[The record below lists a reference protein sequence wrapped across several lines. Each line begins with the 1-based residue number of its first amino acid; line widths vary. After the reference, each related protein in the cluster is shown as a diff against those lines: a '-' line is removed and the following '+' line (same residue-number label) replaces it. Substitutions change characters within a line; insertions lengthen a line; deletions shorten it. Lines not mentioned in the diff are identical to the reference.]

1 MLFGIS
7 VDNTLKQFIHMS
19 NSTFNRRNF
28 LFLGATATVGLTAQA
43 FQSVP
48 GKKPK
53 EKKKKKIIYRTLGKT
68 GIELPIVSMGVMR
81 ADNPNILK
89 AAYELG
95 IRHFDT
101 ASGYQDGR
109 NEEMVGQYF
118 KDIPRDK
125 VIISTKIHPPK
136 EGLSTEQFLEKF
148 DQSLKRLQMSYVDIL
163 YLHVAN
169 DRAYT
174 LDPRYTE
181 ALRRAKESRK
191 TRFIGVSTHTNMAEV
206 IHAAVD
212 SKLYDVVLTS
222 YNFRLKDDGE
232 MQKALQRANDA
243 GLGIVG
249 MKSMAGGFLDKEK
262 KKPVNCK
269 AALKWVLSN
278 PLIHTAIPGIT
289 NFEML
294 KENWGIAQNHE
305 MDEKEKG
312 DLLLAMSDPGLYCHG
327 CLSCSGQC
335 PQNLPIPDLMRSY
348 MYNYGYSYP
357 AKAQLTVAKLNL
369 SVNPCEG
376 CPGCSVTC
384 PNGFDVKERI
394 TDIARI
400 KMVPSNFLV

>member
-1 MLFGIS
+1 MA
-7 VDNTLKQFIHMS
+7 
-19 NSTFNRRNF
+19 NSILNRRNF
-28 LFLGATATVGLTAQA
+28 LLLGATATLGMTAQA
-43 FQSVP
+43 LP
-48 GKKPK
+48 AAGKNKKNK
-53 EKKKKKIIYRTLGKT
+53 EKKKKKIIYRTLGNT
-68 GIELPIVSMGVMR
+68 GMEVPIISMGVMR

-89 AAYELG
+89 AAYEKG

-101 ASGYQDGR
+101 ASGYENGR
-109 NEEMVGQYF
+109 NEEMVGNYF

-125 VIISTKIHPPK
+125 VIISTKIHPPR
-136 EGLSTEQFLEKF
+136 EGMSTEQFLEKF

-163 YLHVAN
+163 YLHAGG

-181 ALRRAKESRK
+181 ALKRAKASGK
-191 TRFIGVSTHTNMAEV
+191 ARFVGISTHSNMAEV
-206 IHAAVD
+206 MNAAVD
-212 SKLYDVVLTS
+212 SKLYDIVLTS
-222 YNFRLKDDGE
+222 YNFRLKDDAE

-243 GLGIVG
+243 GLGIIG

-269 AALKWVLSN
+269 AALKWALSN
-278 PLIHTAIPGIT
+278 PLIHTCIPGIT

-294 KENWGIAQNHE
+294 KEDWEVAQNHE
-305 MDEKEKG
+305 LDEKDRG
-312 DLLLAMSDPGLYCHG
+312 DLQLAMNETGLYCHG

-357 AKAQLTVAKLNL
+357 AKAQTTVAALNL
-369 SVNPCEG
+369 PVNPCESCTG
-376 CPGCSVTC
+376 VCSVTC
-384 PNGFDVKERI
+384 PNGFDVRERI

-400 KMVPSNFLV
+400 RLVPAEFLV

>member
-1 MLFGIS
+1 MA
-7 VDNTLKQFIHMS
+7 NT
-19 NSTFNRRNF
+19 TFNRRNF
-28 LFLGATATVGLTAQA
+28 LFLGATATVGMTAQA
-43 FQSVP
+43 LHALP
-48 GKKPK
+48 AKKDK
-53 EKKKKKIIYRTLGKT
+53 EKKKKKIFYRTLGKT

-89 AAYELG
+89 AAYEIG

-101 ASGYQDGR
+101 ANGYQDGR

-148 DQSLKRLQMSYVDIL
+148 DQSLKRLQMNYVDIL

-181 ALRRAKESRK
+181 ALRRAKESGK
-191 TRFIGVSTHTNMAEV
+191 AKFLGVSTHTNMTEV
-206 IHAAVD
+206 LHAAVD

-222 YNFRLKDDGE
+222 YNFRLKDDAE

-243 GLGIVG
+243 GLGIIA
-249 MKSMAGGFLDKEK
+249 MKCMAGGFLDKEK
-262 KKPVNCK
+262 KKPVNYK
-269 AALKWVLSN
+269 AALKWAISN
-278 PLIHTAIPGIT
+278 PLIHTCIPGLT

-294 KENWGIAQNHE
+294 KENWEVAQNHDL
-305 MDEKEKG
+305 DEKEKG
-312 DLLLAMSDPGLYCHG
+312 DLLLAMNDPGLYCHG

-335 PQNLPIPDLMRSY
+335 PRNLPIPDLMRSY

-357 AKAQLTVAKLNL
+357 AKAQLTVAKLDL
-369 SVNPCEG
+369 PVDPCEA
-376 CPGCSVTC
+376 CSGCSVAC
-384 PNGFDVKERI
+384 PNGFNVRERI

-400 KMVPSNFLV
+400 KLVPTNFLV

>member
-1 MLFGIS
+1 MA
-7 VDNTLKQFIHMS
+7 D
-19 NSTFNRRNF
+19 STFNRRNF
-28 LFLGATATVGLTAQA
+28 LFLGATATLGMATQVVAA
-43 FQSVP
+43 
-48 GKKPK
+48 PK
-53 EKKKKKIIYRTLGKT
+53 EKKKKKNKEKKKKHIIYRTLGNT

-95 IRHFDT
+95 IKHFDT
-101 ASGYQDGR
+101 ANGYQDGR
-109 NEEMVGQYF
+109 NEEMVGQFF
-118 KDIPRDK
+118 KDIPRDQ

-136 EGLSTEQFLEKF
+136 EGLSTEQFLAKF
-148 DQSLKRLQMSYVDIL
+148 EESLKRLQMSYVDIL
-163 YLHVAN
+163 YLHVCN

-181 ALRRAKESRK
+181 ALKRAKESGK
-191 TRFIGVSTHTNMAEV
+191 ARFIGCSTHTNMPEV
-206 IHAAVD
+206 LDAAVD

-222 YNFRLKDDGE
+222 YNFRLKDDAL

-243 GLGIVG
+243 GLGIIA
-249 MKSMAGGFLDKEK
+249 MKNMAGGFLDKEK

-269 AALKWVLSN
+269 AALKWVVSN
-278 PLIHTAIPGIT
+278 PLIHTCIPGMT

-294 KENWGIAQNHE
+294 KENWQVAQNHE
-305 MDEKEKG
+305 LDDTEKG
-312 DLLLAMSDPGLYCHG
+312 DLQLAMNEVGLYCHG

-357 AKAQLTVAKLNL
+357 AKAQTTVAQLNL
-369 SVNPCEG
+369 SHNPCESCSG
-376 CPGCSVTC
+376 CTVTC
-384 PNGFDVKERI
+384 PNGFDVRERI

-400 KMVPSNFLV
+400 KLVPANFLV

>member
-1 MLFGIS
+1 MA
-7 VDNTLKQFIHMS
+7 NT
-19 NSTFNRRNF
+19 TFNRRNF
-28 LFLGATATVGLTAQA
+28 LLLGATATIGLSAQA
-43 FQSVP
+43 LPVHMN
-48 GKKPK
+48 K

-68 GIELPIVSMGVMR
+68 GIEVPIVSMGVMR

-95 IRHFDT
+95 VRYFDT
-101 ASGYQDGR
+101 AEGYQDGR
-109 NEEMVGQYF
+109 NEEMVGQFF
-118 KDIPRDK
+118 KDIPREK
-125 VIISTKIHPPK
+125 VIVSTKIHPSK
-136 EGLSTEQFLEKF
+136 EGVSTEQFLERF

-163 YLHVAN
+163 YLHAAN
-169 DRAYT
+169 DRAYA

-181 ALRRAKESRK
+181 ALRRAKESGK
-191 TRFIGVSTHTNMAEV
+191 AKFIGVSTHTNMTEV

-222 YNFRLKDDGE
+222 YNFRLKDDTD

-249 MKSMAGGFLDKEK
+249 MKSMAGGYLDKEK

-269 AALKWVLSN
+269 AALKWVMSN
-278 PLIHTAIPGIT
+278 PLIQTCIPGIT

-294 KENWGIAQNHE
+294 KENWKITQNHDL
-305 MDEKEKG
+305 DEQEKG
-312 DLLLAMSDPGLYCHG
+312 DLQLALNEPGLYCHG
-327 CLSCSGQC
+327 CLICSGQC
-335 PQNLPIPDLMRSY
+335 PKDLPIPDLMRSF

-357 AKAQLTVAKLNL
+357 AKAQLTVANLNL
-369 SVNPCEG
+369 SVNPCEA
-376 CPGCSVTC
+376 CPGCSVIC

-400 KMVPSNFLV
+400 KMVPTNFLV

>member
-1 MLFGIS
+1 MA
-7 VDNTLKQFIHMS
+7 NTIL
-19 NSTFNRRNF
+19 NRRNF
-28 LFLGATATVGLTAQA
+28 LFLGATATVGFTAQVLQA
-43 FQSVP
+43 IP
-48 GKKPK
+48 TKKKKQKK
-53 EKKKKKIIYRTLGKT
+53 EKKQKNIIYRTLGKT

-101 ASGYQDGR
+101 ANGYQDGR

-118 KDIPRDK
+118 KDIPRER

-163 YLHVAN
+163 YLHAAS
-169 DRAYT
+169 DRAYL

-181 ALRRAKESRK
+181 ALRRAKESGK
-191 TRFIGVSTHTNMAEV
+191 ARFIGCSTHTNMAD
-206 IHAAVD
+206 IITTAVE
-212 SKLYDVVLTS
+212 SQLYDVVLTA
-222 YNFRLKDDGE
+222 YNFRMKDDSE

-243 GLGIVG
+243 GLGILG
-249 MKSMAGGFLDKEK
+249 MKNMAGGFLDKEK

-269 AALKWVLSN
+269 AALKWALSN
-278 PLIHTAIPGIT
+278 PLIHTCIPGLT
-289 NFEML
+289 NFEMV
-294 KENWGIAQNHE
+294 KENWQVAQNQNL
-305 MDEKEKG
+305 DDKEIR
-312 DLLLAMSDPGLYCHG
+312 DLELAMNEPGLYCHG

-335 PQNLPIPDLMRSY
+335 PKNLPIPDLMRSY

-357 AKAQLTVAKLNL
+357 AKAQTTVAKLNL
-369 SVNPCEG
+369 SANPCEA
-376 CPGCSVTC
+376 CPGCTVNC
-384 PNGFDVKERI
+384 PNGFDVRERI

-400 KMVPSNFLV
+400 KMVPTNFLV

>member
-1 MLFGIS
+1 MA
-7 VDNTLKQFIHMS
+7 

-28 LFLGATATVGLTAQA
+28 LFLGATAAVGMTAQA
-43 FQSVP
+43 IQALPS
-48 GKKPK
+48 KKDK

-68 GIELPIVSMGVMR
+68 GIEVPIVSMGVMR

-89 AAYELG
+89 AAYEIG

-125 VIISTKIHPPK
+125 VIISTKIHPPR

-163 YLHVAN
+163 YLHSAG
-169 DRAYT
+169 DKAYT

-181 ALRRAKESRK
+181 ALRRAKESGK
-191 TRFIGVSTHTNMAEV
+191 ARFVGCSTHSNMTEV

-212 SKLYDVVLTS
+212 SKLYDVVLTA
-222 YNFRLKDDGE
+222 YNFRMKDDAE

-243 GLGIVG
+243 GLGILG
-249 MKSMAGGFLDKEK
+249 MKNMAGGFLDKEK
-262 KKPVNCK
+262 KKPINCK

-278 PLIHTAIPGIT
+278 PLIHTCIPGIT

-294 KENWGIAQNHE
+294 KENWQVAQNHE
-305 MDEKEKG
+305 LGESEKG
-312 DLLLAMSDPGLYCHG
+312 DLQLAMNEPGMFCHG
-327 CLSCSGQC
+327 CLTCSGQC
-335 PQNLPIPDLMRSY
+335 PKNLPIPDLMRSY

-357 AKAQLTVAKLNL
+357 AKAHTTVAKLNI
-369 SVNPCEG
+369 SANPCEA
-376 CPGCSVTC
+376 CPECTVNC
-384 PNGFDVKERI
+384 PNGFDVRERI

-400 KMVPSNFLV
+400 KLVPASFLV

>member
-1 MLFGIS
+1 LGDLYTDKYSRTLNGKNMA
-7 VDNTLKQFIHMS
+7 NT
-19 NSTFNRRNF
+19 TFNRRNF
-28 LFLGATATVGLTAQA
+28 LLLGATASLGMAAQA
-43 FQSVP
+43 LP
-48 GKKPK
+48 LHKNK
-53 EKKKKKIIYRTLGKT
+53 EIKKKKIIYRTLGKT
-68 GIELPIVSMGVMR
+68 GIEVPIVSMGVMR

-118 KDIPRDK
+118 KDKPREE

-136 EGLSTEQFLEKF
+136 EGLSTDQFIEKF

-163 YLHVAN
+163 YLHAAS
-169 DRAYT
+169 DKEYA

-181 ALRRAKESRK
+181 ALRRIKESGK
-191 TRFIGVSTHTNMAEV
+191 AKFVGVTTHSNMAV
-206 IHAAVD
+206 VLNAAVD

-222 YNFRLKDDGE
+222 YNFRLKDDTE
-232 MQKALQRANDA
+232 LQSALQRANDA
-243 GLGIVG
+243 GLGIVA
-249 MKSMAGGFLDKEK
+249 MKNMAGGYLDKDK

-278 PLIHTAIPGIT
+278 PLIHTAIPGLT
-289 NFEML
+289 NFEMV
-294 KENWGIAQNHE
+294 KENWEVAQNHDLE
-305 MDEKEKG
+305 ENEKG
-312 DLLLAMSDPGLYCHG
+312 DLQLAMNEPGLYCHG
-327 CLSCSGQC
+327 CLKCSGQC
-335 PQNLPIPDLMRSY
+335 PKNLPIPDLMRSY

-357 AKAQLTVAKLNL
+357 AKAQTTVAKLNL
-369 SVNPCEG
+369 SANPCDSCTG
-376 CPGCSVTC
+376 NCSVAC
-384 PNGFDVKERI
+384 PNGLDVRERI